1 MYAPRGLGEGWGR
14 LTGET
19 ACRTLAGE
27 RMGASRGGRKRMRRR
42 HESGLCR
49 QGHRGRSAVGG
60 FFGFEDEA
68 LHGDGDSE
76 GSAAGAEV
84 QEAGCLPNAVLGGA
98 LQVEDQGAGGVSRLE
113 GMQGEGGSVDDD
125 GEFVIEVMRG
135 GGGHG
140 TGAIGFRKA
149 FHIRMVA
156 GGRWA
161 QESRLS

>member
-1 MYAPRGLGEGWGR
+1 
-14 LTGET
+14 
-19 ACRTLAGE
+19 
-27 RMGASRGGRKRMRRR
+27 MRRR